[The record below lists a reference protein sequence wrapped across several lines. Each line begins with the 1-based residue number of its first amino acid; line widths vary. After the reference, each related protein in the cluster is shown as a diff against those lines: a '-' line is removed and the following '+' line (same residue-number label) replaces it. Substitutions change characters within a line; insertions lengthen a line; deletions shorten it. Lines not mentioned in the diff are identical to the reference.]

1 MPDFKIKFVVY
12 GMSAKTLAT
21 AVALLSLSPVTSLN
35 RKENIQQKAE
45 EKLQEF
51 SLLKDSAR
59 FPSYNAGPVY
69 RPFSHALR
77 NELKKVSHRV
87 DTVDFCPQLVDK
99 NYVSQNLG
107 YFDTENRQIT
117 IHHFRDPGLFEDDFS
132 YVRHLNTPD
141 SKEAVLAHEYRHAVN
156 SRYVRTNLSLR
167 DYAQSLRDDEI
178 SGCIAS
184 LLLKR
189 EKFLDNGN
197 FRIFE
202 GTPEAEY
209 YAEAVK
215 AGLFY
220 PQYGKMSRM
229 EQRVLV
235 VAGSKIWEQSRSAGY
250 DKIFRERIVQY
261 AGQKSYAELSADTK
275 AEYDKLCSHYYTF
288 NFDGT
293 KIDLSKER
301 KRPLPLN
308 DKTDNYIKILLF
320 KAKIKETTK
329 QGRRIFQRLASELKE
344 RI

>member
-35 RKENIQQKAE
+35 RKENIQQNAE
-45 EKLQEF
+45 EKIQEF

-59 FPSYNAGPVY
+59 FPSYTAGSVY

-77 NELKKVSHRV
+77 NELKKVPHRV

-107 YFDTENRQIT
+107 YFDAENRQIT
-117 IHHFRDPGLFEDDFS
+117 IHHFRDAGFFEDDFL
-132 YVRHLNTPD
+132 YVKRLNAPD

-156 SRYVRTNLSLR
+156 SRYDRTNLSLR

-189 EKFLDNGN
+189 EKFLDNGD
-197 FRIFE
+197 FRFLE
-202 GTPEAEY
+202 GEPEAEY

-229 EQRVLV
+229 EQRVLII
-235 VAGSKIWEQSRSAGY
+235 AGSKIWEQSRSAGY
-250 DKIFRERIVQY
+250 DKAFRERIAQY
-261 AGQKSYAELSADTK
+261 AEQKSYAELSADTE
-275 AEYDKLCSHYYTF
+275 AEYKKLCSHYYTF
-288 NFDGT
+288 KFDGT

-301 KRPLPLN
+301 NRPLPLN
-308 DKTDNYIKILLF
+308 DETDNYVKILLF
-320 KAKIKETTK
+320 KAKVRDLSSSA
-329 QGRRIFQRLASELKE
+329 RRHLDRFASRILE
-344 RI
+344 R